1 MDLPIAN
8 WGRLFRVPVQNGNFA
23 GICVAG
29 NLLKISFSPG
39 LGGRPLGG
47 RFVGIGSKPAVVHLP
62 RRRRAEVRV
71 HRKATTMKTHRI
83 IAGALLAAGVAVAG
97 MGLGVGTAQA
107 SPGDLR
113 WCPGD
118 PPPKA
123 LQRMPDG
130 STIVTTVNPAWDT
143 NVCHD
148 YVMREGQVG
157 EGLSCPLP
165 QIQWSQCPPGR
176 TPAPLIPLVPNR

>member
-1 MDLPIAN
+1 LR
-8 WGRLFRVPVQNGNFA
+8 GREREDQGEDDFLLQARHDHS
-23 GICVAG
+23 VAMQ
-29 NLLKISFSPG
+29 
-39 LGGRPLGG
+39 R
-47 RFVGIGSKPAVVHLP
+47 RRTAFVGSGSKAGVVYL
-62 RRRRAEVRV
+62 RRRRATRRV
-71 HRKATTMKTHRI
+71 HRKATAMKTHRI
-83 IAGALLAAGVAVAG
+83 IAGALLAGGVAVAG
-97 MGLGVGTAQA
+97 LGLGVGTAQA

-165 QIQWSQCPPGR
+165 QIQWFQCPPGR

>member
-1 MDLPIAN
+1 VKDRHFVRICL
-8 WGRLFRVPVQNGNFA
+8 A
-23 GICVAG
+23 GS
-29 NLLKISFSPG
+29 LLKISFSSG
-39 LGGRPLGG
+39 LGGQLPEG
-47 RFVGIGSKPAVVHLP
+47 RFVGIGSESAVVCLP
-62 RRRRAEVRV
+62 RRRRAKRPV

-83 IAGALLAAGVAVAG
+83 IAGALLAGGVAVAG
-97 MGLGVGTAQA
+97 LGLGVGTAQA

-165 QIQWSQCPPGR
+165 QIQWFQCPPGR

>member
-1 MDLPIAN
+1 
-8 WGRLFRVPVQNGNFA
+8 V
-23 GICVAG
+23 
-29 NLLKISFSPG
+29 
-39 LGGRPLGG
+39 
-47 RFVGIGSKPAVVHLP
+47 FVGSGSKAGVVYLQ
-62 RRRRAEVRV
+62 RRRAKRRV

-83 IAGALLAAGVAVAG
+83 IAGALLAGGVAVAG
-97 MGLGVGTAQA
+97 LGLGVGTAQA

-165 QIQWSQCPPGR
+165 QIQWFQCPPGR

>member
-1 MDLPIAN
+1 MRKGGQCLL
-8 WGRLFRVPVQNGNFA
+8 GS
-23 GICVAG
+23 VA
-29 NLLKISFSPG
+29 
-39 LGGRPLGG
+39 
-47 RFVGIGSKPAVVHLP
+47 
-62 RRRRAEVRV
+62 RRELCTCGDAAPKRQV
-71 HRKATTMKTHRI
+71 HRKASTMKTHRI
-83 IAGALLAAGVAVAG
+83 IAGALLAGGVAVAG
-97 MGLGVGTAQA
+97 LGLGVGTAQA

-165 QIQWSQCPPGR
+165 QIQWFQCPPGR
-176 TPAPLIPLVPNR
+176 TPAALIPLVPNR